1 MSTITKKFDT
11 REKVKKSLDLVIGGR
26 VRDKEKILAAVKKMD
41 AIRKRLSAK
50 LPPSDST
57 KIIRKFRDS
66 R

>member
-1 MSTITKKFDT
+1 MKKPT
-11 REKVKKSLDLVIGGR
+11 ERTQ
-26 VRDKEKILAAVKKMD
+26 RDKDKLLAAAKKID

-50 LPPSDST
+50 LPPSDSA